1 MNKRDFMI
9 LLRVLKSYYL
19 NWPLDLNDKVV
30 VETWYQYLQELGFER
45 LKKVV
50 NFYIST
56 HDAGPNSPRDLM
68 RAHFELELKDM
79 IHKGDGTNG

>member
-1 MNKRDFMI
+1 MSKTEFMTLI
-9 LLRVLKSYYL
+9 QILKSYYL
-19 NWPLDLNDKVV
+19 DWSFELSNRMV
-30 VETWYQYLQELGFER
+30 VETWYQYLQDLGFER

-68 RAHFELELKDM
+68 RSHFELELKDM
-79 IHKGDGTNG
+79 IHKGEPTNE